1 MNRLLQIGFLPVG
14 HWQLNENR
22 IVSILN
28 LNSERTNVIYCFIIN
43 AVPKYF
49 GITRNTLG
57 SRMYQYSNPGRSQS
71 TNIRINQLLT
81 NELQNNSQV
90 EIYVFLDNGLIQY
103 GNFTINLALGLEETL
118 INCYQ
123 SEWNFRG
130 NNRILE
136 LENRNIEVEVN
147 EPIENEIEQIEN
159 IDFEINLV
167 NTYRNGGFLNI
178 PVNFSTLFPAD
189 GEFINVEFGEI
200 LMQGFVDRRNNN
212 GYPRIQVGAE
222 LRNWIRELPENR
234 NFLNLSFRN
243 NHLLIR

>member
-14 HWQLNENR
+14 YWELNENR
-22 IVSILN
+22 ILSVLN
-28 LNSERTNVIYCFIIN
+28 QNSERTNVIYCFIIN

-49 GITRNTLG
+49 GITRNTLR

-81 NELQNNSQV
+81 NELQNNSHV

-136 LENRNIEVEVN
+136 LENRNIEIEVN
-147 EPIENEIEQIEN
+147 EPIESEIEQNQN
-159 IDFEINLV
+159 IVFEINLI
-167 NTYRNGGFLNI
+167 NTYRNSGFLNI
-178 PVNFSTLFPAD
+178 PANFSNLFPVD
-189 GEFINVEFGEI
+189 GAFINVEFGEI
-200 LMQGFVDRRNNN
+200 HMQGFVDRRNNN

-222 LRNWIRELPENR
+222 LRNWIRGLPDNR
-234 NFLNLSFRN
+234 TILHLSFTN
-243 NHLLIR
+243 NHLIIS